1 VILWRATRHPSLD
14 GNGGLRVSGR
24 WHTRGRRIVYCA
36 PNPTTA
42 LLELL
47 VHAEID
53 LEDLPI
59 AFRYLEIEAPD
70 ALATASAGAGVP
82 ISGGENDVERTR
94 RAGDEWLRAGRTAL
108 LQVPCALVPATWNTL
123 LNPEHPDSRQI
134 RIVRTHRWARD
145 PRLRR

>member
-1 VILWRATRHPSLD
+1 VILWRVTRYPSLD

-36 PNPTTA
+36 PNPATA

-59 AFRYLEIEAPD
+59 AFRYVEMEAPD
-70 ALATASAGAGVP
+70 SLATARVEAGVLTL
-82 ISGGENDVERTR
+82 GWENDVERAR
-94 RAGDEWLRAGRTAL
+94 RAGDDWLRAGRTAL

-123 LNPEHPDSRQI
+123 LNPQHPDSGQI
-134 RIVRTHRWARD
+134 RIARIHPFAMD

>member
-1 VILWRATRHPSLD
+1 MILWRATRHPSLD

-36 PNPTTA
+36 PNPAAA

-53 LEDLPI
+53 LEDLPTT
-59 AFRYLEIEAPD
+59 FRYLEIEAPD
-70 ALATASAGAGVP
+70 SLATATVAAGAL
-82 ISGGENDVERTR
+82 ISGWENDLESTR
-94 RAGDEWLRAGRTAL
+94 RLGDEWLRAGRTAL
-108 LQVPCALVPATWNTL
+108 LHVPCALAPATWNTL
-123 LNPEHPDSRQI
+123 LNPEHPDSGQI
-134 RIVRTHRWARD
+134 RIARIHRVAMD

>member
-36 PNPTTA
+36 PNPATA

>member
-1 VILWRATRHPSLD
+1 MILWRATRHPSLD

-36 PNPTTA
+36 PNPATA

-53 LEDLPI
+53 LEDLPTT
-59 AFRYLEIEAPD
+59 FRYLEIEAPD
-70 ALATASAGAGVP
+70 SLATERVGEGALVSAG
-82 ISGGENDVERTR
+82 ENESTR
-94 RAGDEWLRAGRTAL
+94 QWGDNWLRAGRTAL

-123 LNPEHPDSRQI
+123 LNPEHPDSGQI
-134 RIVRTHRWARD
+134 RIARIHRLAMD